1 MHKNIQGNIRN
12 RSLRVKLITILAGII
27 IPMTFLSIGTFA
39 IMKNLMNRLDTM
51 IEVTVKSNEIFSLV
65 DTSTSEVNN
74 VVLNKDDKSNNAA
87 LKTLRT
93 IKNNINFIKENTT
106 SLNSMKSVDVIERIM
121 STYEENL
128 NKLIEA
134 NKSGN
139 AEQAIKSFKVIS
151 LTLNSSNDSIQ
162 DLVTN
167 QLTDQ
172 RTEKI
177 ALLKTASVIGIVI
190 ILLIISISIL
200 SFTVATYLINTIV
213 STIKKLVNYATS
225 IAENDLALADIDI
238 KSSDELG
245 VLAEAFN
252 KMKGNLRHLINRI
265 NNESSNVTDAAYNL
279 QTNTEQSSKALEQI
293 AVSVQELSEGALIQA
308 DQAEKTVS
316 VVNDLFKANKRI
328 SENAY
333 KVLSTSDAATNAAVL
348 GNEKLKKVIE
358 QIKIVESKIVPVQSI
373 AELLNQRSNEIKTVV
388 DTITEIASQTN
399 LLALNS
405 AIEAARAGENG
416 KGFAVVADEVKKLAE
431 DSQNATVEITNM
443 LLEIQE
449 KSNALSKNMI
459 SGVQE
464 IKESTSIAETAK
476 QAFNDIL
483 NTSSDVDKQMKEISM
498 EIEGI
503 VKEISN
509 VERMSLDIEKIA
521 KSSSESN
528 HDVAAAV
535 EEQTA
540 SVEEI
545 FSTTTVLSKMSNELK
560 TLINEFKV

>member
-1 MHKNIQGNIRN
+1 
-12 RSLRVKLITILAGII
+12 
-27 IPMTFLSIGTFA
+27 
-39 IMKNLMNRLDTM
+39 M

-93 IKNNINFIKENTT
+93 VKNNINFIKENTT

-139 AEQAIKSFKVIS
+139 AEQAMKSFKVIS

-190 ILLIISISIL
+190 IPLIISISIL

>member
-93 IKNNINFIKENTT
+93 VKNNINFIKENTT

-139 AEQAIKSFKVIS
+139 AEQAMKSFKVIS

>member
-93 IKNNINFIKENTT
+93 VKNNINFIKENTT

-139 AEQAIKSFKVIS
+139 AEQAMKSFKVIS

-449 KSNALSKNMI
+449 KSNTLSKNMI